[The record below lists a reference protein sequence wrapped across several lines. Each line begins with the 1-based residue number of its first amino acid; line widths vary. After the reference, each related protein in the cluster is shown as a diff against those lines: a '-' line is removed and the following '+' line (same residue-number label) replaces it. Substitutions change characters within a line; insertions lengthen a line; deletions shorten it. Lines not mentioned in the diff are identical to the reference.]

1 MTANDRGEYVGGD
14 DRYTL
19 DPDRP
24 QDLDLLVEDLK
35 RTEAVPT
42 HVVYLWSLDAPD
54 GDLRNRPFD
63 TLVAM
68 MRAVSGLLGG
78 QTSALTIVTSG
89 AFGFDGQPSPSALV
103 AGAAIVAAH
112 EYPKLAIRHVDTD
125 LDAEAATL
133 AARILAEAIGGSEP
147 SPIAYR
153 GDARL
158 TRRHRSVEIA
168 DGSGGAPCDPG
179 SICSPEGWGASARR
193 SPSTF

>member
-1 MTANDRGEYVGGD
+1 MTANDRGEYVGGG

-89 AFGFDGQPSPSALV
+89 AVGCDGQPSPSALV

-112 EYPKLAIRHVDTD
+112 EYQKLAIRHVDTD
-125 LDAEAATL
+125 LDDRRADQDVEFMPSEKLHHGFLVLRLHRVPL
-133 AARILAEAIGGSEP
+133 AHLPIIGLCPVEGIVVELLH
-147 SPIAYR
+147 AH
-153 GDARL
+153 ARL
-158 TRRHRSVEIA
+158 WE
-168 DGSGGAPCDPG
+168 P
-179 SICSPEGWGASARR
+179 
-193 SPSTF
+193 